1 MTHTDIDIPDIPAD
15 GPSSLLWGVPDDVLL
30 LLKQYNFDGH
40 DSPTYTVTGS
50 PTGLHFIVVWPTKD
64 SNLGDKVLQDIMAI
78 HQITNRETAE
88 VSCQTD
94 FDNTVSYPEYQN
106 HDELDI
112 EIENDGEDDGDSH
125 SRSKLSIASADSG
138 HHQMP
143 SEEHKEESYYPMQT
157 KEIKKDID
165 EVTTDIEE
173 IHGSPILSESSDTMT
188 NQTVINVDEQRINKM
203 TTKINTPTTN
213 FTPFAPYARDSLD
226 RIRHSIGHNL
236 HSYSNQFS
244 NMQYSGLA
252 LLNHQAIRNHQIH
265 IQNNTSLMGKSDYI
279 HQPHQVSHHPMTPI
293 GEPNVR
299 QHLTEIY
306 RKYNIVPKRIQGGT
320 LEEVLRPPL
329 KSQGHRTA
337 HQIHLMRRMR
347 EVSSKMNLTDCT
359 NPNYEDAVSVL
370 LDSFE
375 ITAPYVNASDYR
387 RKMNFLLRKRI
398 NNRRWFLRKKA
409 KGAAQHEDEME
420 SVTAKQTEC
429 NNTYSHQ
436 QQSPVTH
443 QQQSHHHQVST
454 NHQQINPLIAAA
466 LVKQHSPSSMPHIGG
481 TAMIDH
487 PSKEMFVK

>member
-1 MTHTDIDIPDIPAD
+1 
-15 GPSSLLWGVPDDVLL
+15 
-30 LLKQYNFDGH
+30 
-40 DSPTYTVTGS
+40 
-50 PTGLHFIVVWPTKD
+50 
-64 SNLGDKVLQDIMAI
+64 MAI

-106 HDELDI
+106 HEELDI
-112 EIENDGEDDGDSH
+112 EIEDGCAEDDRDSH

-165 EVTTDIEE
+165 EIATDIEE
-173 IHGSPILSESSDTMT
+173 IDGSPILSESSDPVG
-188 NQTVINVDEQRINKM
+188 QTIINIEEQRVNKM
-203 TTKINTPTTN
+203 TTKINTPSTN

-226 RIRHSIGHNL
+226 RLRHSIGHNL

-265 IQNNTSLMGKSDYI
+265 IQNNTSMLGKSDFV

-359 NPNYEDAVSVL
+359 NPNYEDAVSV
-370 LDSFE
+370 
-375 ITAPYVNASDYR
+375 
-387 RKMNFLLRKRI
+387 
-398 NNRRWFLRKKA
+398 
-409 KGAAQHEDEME
+409 
-420 SVTAKQTEC
+420 
-429 NNTYSHQ
+429 
-436 QQSPVTH
+436 
-443 QQQSHHHQVST
+443 VS
-454 NHQQINPLIAAA
+454 
-466 LVKQHSPSSMPHIGG
+466 SSNIRMR
-481 TAMIDH
+481 
-487 PSKEMFVK
+487 